1 NCRSLTWPRERRE
14 ACFRTPLCRETI
26 MATKKTGKT
35 KAPRSAADKAA
46 PAKAGKARGATPGK
60 KLSALEAA
68 ATVLGE
74 SGKAMNCK
82 ELIEAMAA
90 AGYWSPP
97 KGKTPHATLYS
108 ALAREIATK
117 GTQARF
123 RKAER
128 GKFTL
133 A

>member
-1 NCRSLTWPRERRE
+1 
-14 ACFRTPLCRETI
+14 
-26 MATKKTGKT
+26 MATQKTGKT
-35 KAPRSAADKAA
+35 KAPKAAAAEKAA
-46 PAKAGKARGATPGK
+46 PAKAGKARGATQGK
-60 KLSALEAA
+60 KLSALDAA
-68 ATVLGE
+68 AKVLGE
-74 SGKAMNCK
+74 SGKAMTCK

-90 AGYWSPP
+90 KGYWKSP
-97 KGKTPHATLYS
+97 GGQTPWATLYA

-128 GKFTL
+128 GKFAL

>member
-1 NCRSLTWPRERRE
+1 
-14 ACFRTPLCRETI
+14 

-46 PAKAGKARGATPGK
+46 AAKAGKARGATQGK
-60 KLSALEAA
+60 KLSALDAA
-68 ATVLGE
+68 AKVLGE
-74 SGKAMNCK
+74 TGKAMNCK

-90 AGYWSPP
+90 AGYWSSP
-97 KGKTPHATLYS
+97 KGKTPQATLYS

-117 GTQARF
+117 GTKARF

-128 GKFTL
+128 GKFAL